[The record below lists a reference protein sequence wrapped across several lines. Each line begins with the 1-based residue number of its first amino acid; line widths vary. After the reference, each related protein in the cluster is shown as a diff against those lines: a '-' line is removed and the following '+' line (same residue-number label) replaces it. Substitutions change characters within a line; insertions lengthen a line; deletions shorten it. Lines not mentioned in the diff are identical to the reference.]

1 MMVVYNSNVL
11 INKTKKYRNSI
22 KTMIKQITRR
32 EEQMIK
38 EAENFKTV
46 ETVRERERELQ
57 FSEISFIFDAKN
69 HLNNTEILNIVNNI
83 KRIGYVEE
91 IKRFLLQNSLSFL

>member
-1 MMVVYNSNVL
+1 
-11 INKTKKYRNSI
+11 
-22 KTMIKQITRR
+22 
-32 EEQMIK
+32 MIK

-46 ETVRERERELQ
+46 ETVRERERQLQ

-69 HLNNTEILNIVNNI
+69 YLNNTEILNIINNI

-91 IKRFLLQNSLSFL
+91 IKRFLLQNSLSFLWDLTFRQKIFDKKVRNKLVKIGHN

>member
-1 MMVVYNSNVL
+1 
-11 INKTKKYRNSI
+11 
-22 KTMIKQITRR
+22 
-32 EEQMIK
+32 MIK

-91 IKRFLLQNSLSFL
+91 IKRFLLQNSLSFLWDLTFRQKIFDKKVRNKLVKIGHN

>member
-46 ETVRERERELQ
+46 ETVRERERERESYNLV
-57 FSEISFIFDAKN
+57 K
-69 HLNNTEILNIVNNI
+69 
-83 KRIGYVEE
+83 
-91 IKRFLLQNSLSFL
+91 